1 MTFQTDR
8 RSGPIFIHESD
19 ETIWGL
25 TPRQR
30 IERMLARAD
39 RAGGIADLVPNL
51 VFRAD
56 VIFDEALIRALLQ
69 HPGKALLDDRNRP
82 VAAHCANADDL
93 APTCAA
99 IAGGDRASLPGST
112 APVDAAGLAS
122 NYNKAL
128 RRKGAPYLFVLGD
141 LPVAEIERRMYL
153 ESYKGVTDVVT
164 KHVWPVP
171 ALHVTRFCAKAG
183 ISPNMVTLVS
193 FICVLLA
200 TWAFAVGAFGPG
212 LVAAW
217 AMCFLDTVDG
227 KLARVTLTSSKWGN
241 VFDHGTDLVHP
252 PFWYW
257 AWYEG
262 LGGAAVVAPWTFW
275 VIIAGYIL
283 GRGQEGLFIWQFGI
297 EMHIW
302 RPLDSAFRQI
312 TARRNPNL
320 IILSIATLCDAPAL
334 GFEIVAWWTII
345 SFAFHCLRIAQA
357 YFARARGV
365 RLQSW
370 LTEAA

>member
-1 MTFQTDR
+1 MINQSDR
-8 RSGPIFIHESD
+8 WPAPIFVNESA
-19 ETIWGL
+19 EIVWGM

-30 IERMLARAD
+30 LERALARASK
-39 RAGGIADLVPNL
+39 AGLGDAPGL

-56 VIFDEALIRALLQ
+56 AIFNEALVTALLQ
-69 HPGKALLDDRNRP
+69 QPGKVLLNGRGQPLAGHTADAALLP
-82 VAAHCANADDL
+82 AL
-93 APTCAA
+93 TAA
-99 IAGGDRASLPGST
+99 IEAGDPRLIPAALVQ
-112 APVDAAGLAS
+112 VDAAGLAS

-128 RRKGAPYLFVLGD
+128 RRKGAPYLFEVGRLS
-141 LPVAEIERRMYL
+141 VAEIERQMYMA
-153 ESYKGVTDVVT
+153 SYKGVTDVVT

-171 ALHVTRFCAKAG
+171 ALYVTRFCARYG
-183 ISPNMVTLVS
+183 ISPNMVTLLS

-227 KLARVTLTSSKWGN
+227 KLARVTLTSSKWGD

-262 LGGAAVVAPWTFW
+262 LGGAAAVAPWTFW

-320 IILSIATLCDAPAL
+320 IILSIAVILGAPDT
-334 GFEIVAWWTII
+334 GFEVVAWWTIL
-345 SFAFHCLRIAQA
+345 SFAFHCIRIAQA
-357 YFARARGV
+357 FIARARGL

-370 LTEAA
+370 LTEVA

>member
-1 MTFQTDR
+1 MLDQSD
-8 RSGPIFIHESD
+8 SWPGPVFLQESAT
-19 ETIWGL
+19 TIWGL

-30 IERMLARAD
+30 LARALA
-39 RAGGIADLVPNL
+39 RAGASGRAGLI
-51 VFRAD
+51 FRAD
-56 VIFDEALIRALLQ
+56 AVFHENLVKSLLAQ
-69 HPGKALLDDRNRP
+69 PGKILTDTAGRPFAGHARDETEMRAMQAAIGALDP
-82 VAAHCANADDL
+82 KL
-93 APTCAA
+93 AP
-99 IAGGDRASLPGST
+99 AGAVLVDPG
-112 APVDAAGLAS
+112 ALATT
-122 NYNKAL
+122 YDQAL
-128 RRKGAPYLFVLGD
+128 RRKGAPYL
-141 LPVAEIERRMYL
+141 LPLDAHTPAAIERRMYAD
-153 ESYKGVTDVVT
+153 SYKGVTDLVT
-164 KHVWPVP
+164 KYVWPEP
-171 ALHVTRFCAKAG
+171 ALLVTRFCARTG

-200 TWAFAVGAFGPG
+200 TWLFAVGEFGLG

-227 KLARVTLTSSKWGN
+227 KLARCTLTSSKWGN

-257 AWYEG
+257 AWYAG
-262 LGGAAVVAPWTFW
+262 LGGAAVIQPWIFW

-283 GRGQEGLFIWQFGI
+283 GRGQEGLFMWQFDI

-302 RPLDSAFRQI
+302 RPLDSLFRLI

-320 IILSIATLCDAPAL
+320 IILSVAVVLGAPDT

-357 YFARARGV
+357 FLQRAQGKRPT
-365 RLQSW
+365 SW
-370 LTEAA
+370 LMEAA

>member
-1 MTFQTDR
+1 MPIQ
-8 RSGPIFIHESD
+8 SGSGKEPIFVHESAALV
-19 ETIWGL
+19 WGM

-30 IERMLARAD
+30 LARALD
-39 RAGGIADLVPNL
+39 RAGSVRSGAGLLIWRGDT
-51 VFRAD
+51 
-56 VIFDEALIRALLQ
+56 IFDEALVKALLNQ
-69 HPGKALLDDRNRP
+69 PGKALLDDLGRP
-82 VAAHCANADDL
+82 VAAHCAD
-93 APTCAA
+93 
-99 IAGGDRASLPGST
+99 GGDAAATQSAIELEQAERLPASM
-112 APVDAAGLAS
+112 ARVDAAGLAS

-128 RRKGAPYLFVLGD
+128 RRKGAPYIFRVTEM
-141 LPVAEIERRMYL
+141 PVADIERRMYM
-153 ESYKGVTDVVT
+153 ESYKGVTDLVT

-171 ALHVTRFCAKAG
+171 ALYVTRFCAKAG
-183 ISPNMVTLVS
+183 LTPNMVTLVS
-193 FICVLLA
+193 FLCVLLA
-200 TWAFAVGAFGPG
+200 TWAFAVGAFGAG

-241 VFDHGTDLVHP
+241 VFDHGTDLIHP

-262 LGGAAVVAPWTFW
+262 LGGAAAVAPWTFW

-320 IILSIATLCDAPAL
+320 IILSVAVIFGAPAL

-345 SFAFHCLRIAQA
+345 SFIFHCLRIGQA
-357 YFARARGV
+357 FLARARGD

>member
-1 MTFQTDR
+1 MTIQSDR
-8 RSGPIFIHESD
+8 GSEAIFVHESD
-19 ETIWGL
+19 EIVWGL
-25 TPRQR
+25 SPRQR
-30 IERMLARAD
+30 LERALRRAD
-39 RAGGIADLVPNL
+39 TGVELGRL

-56 VIFDEALIRALLQ
+56 SVFDEALV
-69 HPGKALLDDRNRP
+69 KALLLQPGKVLLDGAGRP
-82 VAAHCANADDL
+82 VAAHCVSLQETAAVR
-93 APTCAA
+93 AA
-99 IAGGDRASLPGST
+99 IERGDMTGMPTDLV
-112 APVDAAGLAS
+112 PVDAAGLAS

-128 RRKGAPYLFVLGD
+128 RRKGAPYLFAVGQ
-141 LPVAEIERRMYL
+141 LPTPEIERRMYM

-164 KHVWPVP
+164 KHVWPIP
-171 ALHVTRFCAKAG
+171 ALYVTRFCAQNR
-183 ISPNMVTLVS
+183 ISPNMVTLIS

-200 TWAFAVGAFGPG
+200 TWSFAVGSFGLG
-212 LVAAW
+212 LIAAW

-257 AWYEG
+257 AWYAG
-262 LGGAAVVAPWTFW
+262 LGGAAAVAPWTFW

-320 IILSIATLCDAPAL
+320 IILSIAVLLGAPAF
-334 GFEIVAWWTII
+334 GFELVAWWTII
-345 SFAFHCLRIAQA
+345 SFAFHCFRIAQA
-357 YFARARGV
+357 FVARAQGV

-370 LTEAA
+370 LTEVA

>member
-1 MTFQTDR
+1 LTT
-8 RSGPIFIHESD
+8 IFVHESN
-19 ETIWGL
+19 ENVWGL
-25 TPRQR
+25 TPKARL
-30 IERMLARAD
+30 ERALRRVGSGSGTD
-39 RAGGIADLVPNL
+39 SGNL
-51 VFRAD
+51 IFRAD
-56 VIFDEALIRALLQ
+56 MILDEALVRALLQ
-69 HPGKALLDDRNRP
+69 QPDKALLDARGRP
-82 VAAHCANADDL
+82 IAVHCAKPETRAQAKAAVESGLSADL
-93 APTCAA
+93 PSSI
-99 IAGGDRASLPGST
+99 IAL
-112 APVDAAGLAS
+112 DAAGLAS

-128 RRKGAPYLFVLGD
+128 RRKGAPYIFALGEI
-141 LPVAEIERRMYL
+141 PTREIERRMYL

-171 ALHVTRFCAKAG
+171 ALYVTRFCARTG
-183 ISPNMVTLVS
+183 ISPNMVTLLS

-200 TWAFAVGAFGPG
+200 TWLFWVGEFGAG
-212 LVAAW
+212 LIAAW

-257 AWYEG
+257 AWYVG
-262 LGGAAVVAPWTFW
+262 LGGAMAVAPWTFW

-320 IILSIATLCDAPAL
+320 IILSVAVIFGAPAI
-334 GFEIVAWWTII
+334 GFELVAWWTIL
-345 SFAFHCLRIAQA
+345 SFVFHCLRIGQA
-357 YFARARGV
+357 FLARARGV
-365 RLQSW
+365 HLQSW

>member
-1 MTFQTDR
+1 MTVQSDR
-8 RSGPIFIHESD
+8 GLAPIFVHESK
-19 ETIWGL
+19 EIVWGL
-25 TPRQR
+25 TPRAR
-30 IERMLARAD
+30 LERALARIGGGDGNVPD
-39 RAGGIADLVPNL
+39 RLI
-51 VFRAD
+51 FRAD
-56 VIFDEALIRALLQ
+56 IILDEALVKALVQ
-69 HPGKALLDDRNRP
+69 QPGKALLDARGRP
-82 VAAHCANADDL
+82 IAVHCTDAAQLDQARS
-93 APTCAA
+93 A
-99 IAGGDRASLPGST
+99 IESARRQDMPDGL
-112 APVDAAGLAS
+112 VCLDAAGMAS

-128 RRKGAPYLFVLGD
+128 RRKGAPYIFALDD
-141 LPVAEIERRMYL
+141 LKAREIERRMYL

-164 KHVWPVP
+164 KHVWPMP
-171 ALHVTRFCAKAG
+171 ALYVTRFCARYG

-200 TWAFAVGAFGPG
+200 TWAFWIGAFGSG
-212 LVAAW
+212 LMAAW

-262 LGGAAVVAPWTFW
+262 LGGAAAVAPWTFW
-275 VIIAGYIL
+275 VIIAGYVL

-320 IILSIATLCDAPAL
+320 IILSIAVILEAPAL
-334 GFEIVAWWTII
+334 GFEVVAWWTIL
-345 SFAFHCLRIAQA
+345 SFVFHCLRIGQA
-357 YFARARGV
+357 FVARARGQ

-370 LTEAA
+370 LTEVA

>member
-1 MTFQTDR
+1 MTVQTDR
-8 RSGPIFIHESD
+8 GLEAIFIHESSAVA
-19 ETIWGL
+19 WGL

-30 IERMLARAD
+30 LERALERLGTATQN
-39 RAGGIADLVPNL
+39 GVGQLI
-51 VFRAD
+51 FRAD
-56 VIFDEALIRALLQ
+56 VIFAEALVQSLRQ
-69 HPGKALLDDRNRP
+69 QPGSVLLDERGRP
-82 VAAHCANADDL
+82 VAAHARGADEIS
-93 APTCAA
+93 AA
-99 IAGGDRASLPGST
+99 IVSIESGRRVDLP
-112 APVDAAGLAS
+112 AEMIALDAAGLAS

-128 RRKGAPYLFVLGD
+128 RRKGPPYLLSLDHVSIQ
-141 LPVAEIERRMYL
+141 EIERRMYM
-153 ESYKGVTDVVT
+153 ESYKGVTDFVT
-164 KHVWPVP
+164 KHLWPVP
-171 ALHVTRFCAKAG
+171 ALYVTRFCARLG

-200 TWAFAVGAFGPG
+200 TWLFWIGSFGEG
-212 LVAAW
+212 LIAAW

-257 AWYEG
+257 AWYAG
-262 LGGAAVVAPWTFW
+262 LGGAAAVDQWTFW

-283 GRGQEGLFIWQFGI
+283 GRGQEGLFIWRFGI

-320 IILSIATLCDAPAL
+320 IILSIAVIFGVPVL
-334 GFEIVAWWTII
+334 GFEIVAWWTIL
-345 SFAFHCLRIAQA
+345 SFVFHCLRIVMA
-357 YFARARGV
+357 FCARARGV
-365 RLQSW
+365 ALRSW

>member
-1 MTFQTDR
+1 MVIQLDR
-8 RSGPIFIHESD
+8 ELAPVFVHESK
-19 ETIWGL
+19 EIVWGL
-25 TPRQR
+25 TPKARLERALQR
-30 IERMLARAD
+30 IGDDARAD
-39 RAGGIADLVPNL
+39 SGGLI
-51 VFRAD
+51 FRAD
-56 VIFDEALIRALLQ
+56 MIFDEALVRALIQQPGRALLDG
-69 HPGKALLDDRNRP
+69 HGRP
-82 VAAHCANADDL
+82 VAAHCTKAGKLDQVTAAIERGRRDDL
-93 APTCAA
+93 PTDIVC
-99 IAGGDRASLPGST
+99 L
-112 APVDAAGLAS
+112 DAAGLAS

-128 RRKGAPYLFVLGD
+128 RRKGAPYLFALD
-141 LPVAEIERRMYL
+141 EMSTHEIERRMYL
-153 ESYKGVTDVVT
+153 ESYKGITDVVT

-171 ALHVTRFCAKAG
+171 ALYVTRFCARAG

-200 TWAFAVGAFGPG
+200 TWLFWIGEFGTG
-212 LVAAW
+212 LIAAW

-257 AWYEG
+257 AWYVG
-262 LGGAAVVAPWTFW
+262 LGGAAAVEPWTFW

-302 RPLDSAFRQI
+302 RPLDSGFRQI

-320 IILSIATLCDAPAL
+320 IILSIAVIFGEPAL
-334 GFEIVAWWTII
+334 GFEIVAWWTIL
-345 SFAFHCLRIAQA
+345 SFLFHCLRIGQA
-357 YFARARGV
+357 YVARARGR

>member
-1 MTFQTDR
+1 MSVQTDR
-8 RSGPIFIHESD
+8 GSVPIFVHES
-19 ETIWGL
+19 EEIVWGL
-25 TPRQR
+25 TARQR
-30 IERMLARAD
+30 LERALARAGKTGD
-39 RAGGIADLVPNL
+39 SGNL
-51 VFRAD
+51 VLRGD
-56 VIFDEALIRALLQ
+56 MIFDEALVKALLQ
-69 HPGKALLDDRNRP
+69 QPGKALLDDTGRP
-82 VAAHCANADDL
+82 VGAHCVEPGDVEATRLALEKGVRSDL
-93 APTCAA
+93 P
-99 IAGGDRASLPGST
+99 AGMT
-112 APVDAAGLAS
+112 ALDAAGLAS

-128 RRKGAPYLFVLGD
+128 RRKGAPYLFAIGA
-141 LPVAEIERRMYL
+141 LPTREIERRMYM

-171 ALHVTRFCAKAG
+171 ALYVTRFCARAG

-257 AWYEG
+257 AWYVG
-262 LGGAAVVAPWTFW
+262 LGGAAAVAPWTFW
-275 VIIAGYIL
+275 VIVAGYIL

-320 IILSIATLCDAPAL
+320 IILTIAVLFGAPAL

-357 YFARARGV
+357 FSARARGM

>member
-1 MTFQTDR
+1 M
-8 RSGPIFIHESD
+8 PIFVHEST
-19 ETIWGL
+19 EIVWGL
-25 TPRQR
+25 TPKARLERALQR
-30 IERMLARAD
+30 I
-39 RAGGIADLVPNL
+39 AGGSAIHTIGL

-56 VIFDEALIRALLQ
+56 VILDEALV
-69 HPGKALLDDRNRP
+69 KALVQQPDKVLIDARGRP
-82 VAAHCANADDL
+82 VAAHCADKAQLDQTRVALDSGRRAD
-93 APTCAA
+93 
-99 IAGGDRASLPGST
+99 LP
-112 APVDAAGLAS
+112 PHLVCLDAAGLAS

-128 RRKGAPYLFVLGD
+128 RRKGAPYLFALD
-141 LPVAEIERRMYL
+141 EMSTRDIERRMYL

-164 KHVWPVP
+164 KHVWPIP
-171 ALHVTRFCAKAG
+171 ALYVTRFCARHG

-200 TWAFAVGAFGPG
+200 TWAFWVGAFAPG

-257 AWYEG
+257 AWYVG
-262 LGGAAVVAPWTFW
+262 LGGAAAVEPWTFW

-320 IILSIATLCDAPAL
+320 IILSVAVIFGAPAF
-334 GFEIVAWWTII
+334 GFEIVAWWTIL
-345 SFAFHCLRIAQA
+345 SFIFHCLRIGQA
-357 YFARARGV
+357 FAARARGA

>member
-1 MTFQTDR
+1 MIIQSDR
-8 RSGPIFIHESD
+8 RSEPIFVHESG
-19 ETIWGL
+19 EIVWGL

-30 IERMLARAD
+30 LERALARA
-39 RAGGIADLVPNL
+39 AGGSNL
-51 VFRAD
+51 GALIFRAD
-56 VIFDEALIRALLQ
+56 TIFDEALVKALLQ
-69 HPGKALLDDRNRP
+69 QPGKVLLDAEGRP
-82 VAAHCANADDL
+82 VAAHCADL
-93 APTCAA
+93 QDVTAATAA
-99 IAGGDRASLPGST
+99 IERGQRADLPT
-112 APVDAAGLAS
+112 TLAPVDAAGLAS

-128 RRKGAPYLFVLGD
+128 RRKGAPYLYPIGQLQT
-141 LPVAEIERRMYL
+141 PEIERRMYMQ
-153 ESYKGVTDVVT
+153 SYKGVTDVVT

-171 ALHVTRFCAKAG
+171 ALYVTRFCARTG

-200 TWAFAVGAFGPG
+200 TWAFAVGAFTSG
-212 LVAAW
+212 LIAAW

-257 AWYEG
+257 AWYVG
-262 LGGAAVVAPWTFW
+262 LGAAAAVEPWTFW

-320 IILSIATLCDAPAL
+320 IILSIAVLFGAPTL
-334 GFEIVAWWTII
+334 GFEIVAWWTIV

-357 YFARARGV
+357 FIARAQGV

>member
-1 MTFQTDR
+1 MSDQIDS
-8 RSGPIFIHESD
+8 RSGPTFVHESD
-19 ETIWGL
+19 AAVWGL

-30 IERMLARAD
+30 LEKAIS
-39 RAGGIADLVPNL
+39 RAGSEGSNPRHLVI
-51 VFRAD
+51 RAD
-56 VIFDEALIRALLQ
+56 VIYDEALVKALLQ
-69 HPGKALLDDRNRP
+69 QPGKVLVDQRGRP
-82 VAAHCANADDL
+82 VAAHGRTDAEISA
-93 APTCAA
+93 AQAA
-99 IAGGDRASLPGST
+99 IEAGAT
-112 APVDAAGLAS
+112 ALLSPDLTTVDAAGLAS

-128 RRKGAPYLFVLGD
+128 RRKGAPYLLRLDEIG
-141 LPVAEIERRMYL
+141 VAAIERRMYL

-164 KHVWPVP
+164 KHIWPVP
-171 ALHVTRFCAKAG
+171 ALYVTRFCARSG

-200 TWAFAVGAFGPG
+200 TWAFAVGAFGLG
-212 LVAAW
+212 LIAAW

-257 AWYEG
+257 AWYVG

-320 IILSIATLCDAPAL
+320 IILTMAVIFGAPAL
-334 GFEIVAWWTII
+334 GFELVAWWTII
-345 SFAFHCLRIAQA
+345 SFVFHCVRIGQA
-357 YFARARGV
+357 FAARASGA

>member
-1 MTFQTDR
+1 MIIQSDR
-8 RSGPIFIHESD
+8 RQGPIFVNESAA
-19 ETIWGL
+19 IVWGL

-30 IERMLARAD
+30 LERALARAIAAAD
-39 RAGGIADLVPNL
+39 KDESAGL

-56 VIFDEALIRALLQ
+56 AIFDEALVRALLQ
-69 HPGKALLDDRNRP
+69 QPGKVLVN
-82 VAAHCANADDL
+82 AAGQPMAGHADD
-93 APTCAA
+93 PTLLPGLQAA
-99 IAGGDRASLPGST
+99 IDAGDPRLLPPGLT
-112 APVDAAGLAS
+112 VLDAAGLAS

-128 RRKGAPYLFVLGD
+128 RRKGAPYLYELGK
-141 LPVAEIERRMYL
+141 LATPEIERRMYM

-171 ALHVTRFCAKAG
+171 ALYVTRFCARFG
-183 ISPNMVTLVS
+183 ISPNMVTLLS

-200 TWAFAVGAFGPG
+200 TWWFAIGAFGAG

-257 AWYEG
+257 AWYVG
-262 LGGAAVVAPWTFW
+262 LGGAAAVAPWTFW

-320 IILSIATLCDAPAL
+320 LILSAAVILGAPGT
-334 GFEIVAWWTII
+334 GFEVVAWWTII
-345 SFAFHCLRIAQA
+345 SFAFHCARIAQA
-357 YFARARGV
+357 FVARARGV

>member
-1 MTFQTDR
+1 MSDQIDS
-8 RSGPIFIHESD
+8 RSGPIFVHESD
-19 ETIWGL
+19 VAVWGL

-30 IERMLARAD
+30 LEKAISRAGSPAVALRELVWRAD
-39 RAGGIADLVPNL
+39 AIY
-51 VFRAD
+51 
-56 VIFDEALIRALLQ
+56 DEALVKALIQ
-69 HPGKALLDDRNRP
+69 QPGKVLVDDRGCP
-82 VAAHCANADDL
+82 MAAHGRNDAEAAAL
-93 APTCAA
+93 KAA
-99 IAGGDRASLPGST
+99 IMVGDATLLPAGMSA
-112 APVDAAGLAS
+112 VNAAGLAS

-128 RRKGAPYLFVLGD
+128 RRKGAPYLLRLD
-141 LPVAEIERRMYL
+141 ENSVASIERRMYL

-164 KHVWPVP
+164 KHVWPIP
-171 ALHVTRFCAKAG
+171 ALYVTRFCARSG

-200 TWAFAVGAFGPG
+200 TWAFAIGAFGLG
-212 LVAAW
+212 LIAAW

-257 AWYEG
+257 AWYAG
-262 LGGAAVVAPWTFW
+262 LGGAAAVAPWTFW
-275 VIIAGYIL
+275 VIVAGYIL
-283 GRGQEGLFIWQFGI
+283 GRGQEGLFIWQFNI

-320 IILSIATLCDAPAL
+320 IILTIAVLFGAPTL

-345 SFAFHCLRIAQA
+345 SFIFHCVRIGQA
-357 YFARARGV
+357 FAARAAGE

>member
-1 MTFQTDR
+1 MA
-8 RSGPIFIHESD
+8 PIFVHESK
-19 ETIWGL
+19 ETVWGL
-25 TPRQR
+25 TPRGR
-30 IERMLARAD
+30 LERALARVGTVVTGES
-39 RAGGIADLVPNL
+39 GGLI
-51 VFRAD
+51 FRAD
-56 VIFDEALIRALLQ
+56 MILDEALVKALAQ
-69 HPGKALLDDRNRP
+69 HPDKALLDGRGRP
-82 VAAHCANADDL
+82 IAVHCTRMLDQAK
-93 APTCAA
+93 AA
-99 IAGGDRASLPGST
+99 IESGRREDLPGDIICL
-112 APVDAAGLAS
+112 DAAGLAS

-128 RRKGAPYLFVLGD
+128 RRKGAPYTFALD
-141 LPVAEIERRMYL
+141 EMSTRDIERRMYM

-171 ALHVTRFCAKAG
+171 ALYVTRFCAHYG

-200 TWAFAVGAFGPG
+200 TWAFWVGAFGPG

-262 LGGAAVVAPWTFW
+262 LGGAAAVEPWTFW

-320 IILSIATLCDAPAL
+320 IILMVAVMLGEPAL
-334 GFEIVAWWTII
+334 GFELVAWWTIL
-345 SFAFHCLRIAQA
+345 SFAFHCLRIGQA
-357 YFARARGV
+357 FVARARGL

>member
-1 MTFQTDR
+1 MLNQSDSW
-8 RSGPIFIHESD
+8 SGPIFLNDSTT
-19 ETIWGL
+19 TIWGL

-30 IERMLARAD
+30 LERALV
-39 RAGGIADLVPNL
+39 RAGDDAEDAGL

-56 VIFDEALIRALLQ
+56 AVFHENLVRALLAQ
-69 HPGKALLDDRNRP
+69 PGKILTDALGRP
-82 VAAHCANADDL
+82 FAAHA
-93 APTCAA
+93 
-99 IAGGDRASLPGST
+99 R
-112 APVDAAGLAS
+112 DAAEMLAAQAALAAGDAALTPTTMTLADPAALAS
-122 NYNKAL
+122 TYDKAL
-128 RRKGAPYLFVLGD
+128 RRKGAPYLYPLD
-141 LPVAEIERRMYL
+141 AYPAAEIERRMYL
-153 ESYKGVTDVVT
+153 ESYKGVTDLVT
-164 KHVWPVP
+164 KYVWPEP
-171 ALHVTRFCAKAG
+171 ALLVTRFCARAG

-200 TWAFAVGAFGPG
+200 TWLFAIGQFGPG

-227 KLARVTLTSSKWGN
+227 KLARVTLTSTKWGN

-257 AWYEG
+257 AWYAG
-262 LGGAAVVAPWTFW
+262 LGGAAAVEPWIFW

-283 GRGQEGLFIWQFGI
+283 GRGQEGLFMWQFGI

-302 RPLDSAFRQI
+302 RKLDSAFRLI

-320 IILSIATLCDAPAL
+320 IILSVAVVLGAPDT

-345 SFAFHCLRIAQA
+345 SFVFHCLRIAQA
-357 YFARARGV
+357 FLAKAQGRKPS
-365 RLQSW
+365 SW
-370 LTEAA
+370 LMERA

>member
-1 MTFQTDR
+1 MTIQLDR
-8 RSGPIFIHESD
+8 APAPIFVNESA
-19 ETIWGL
+19 EIVWGM

-30 IERMLARAD
+30 LERALGRVESAD
-39 RAGGIADLVPNL
+39 PAVLSRLI
-51 VFRAD
+51 FRAD
-56 VIFDEALIRALLQ
+56 AIFDETLVKALLQ
-69 HPGKALLDDRNRP
+69 QPGKVLTNERGQP
-82 VAAHCANADDL
+82 MAAHATEPASVPAL
-93 APTCAA
+93 TTA
-99 IAGGDRASLPGST
+99 IAAGDAGQLPAGLIS
-112 APVDAAGLAS
+112 VDAAGLAS

-128 RRKGAPYLFVLGD
+128 RRKGAPYLFEIGKVS
-141 LPVAEIERRMYL
+141 VADIERQMYMA
-153 ESYKGVTDVVT
+153 SYKGVTDLVT

-171 ALHVTRFCAKAG
+171 ALYVTRFCARAG

-200 TWAFAVGAFGPG
+200 TWAFAVGAFGSG
-212 LVAAW
+212 LIAAW
-217 AMCFLDTVDG
+217 SMCFLDTVDG

-262 LGGAAVVAPWTFW
+262 LGGAAAVAPWTFW

-283 GRGQEGLFIWQFGI
+283 GRGQEGLFIWQFGL

-320 IILSIATLCDAPAL
+320 IILSIAVICGAPDT
-334 GFEIVAWWTII
+334 GFEIVAWWTIL
-345 SFAFHCLRIAQA
+345 SFAFHCIRIAQA
-357 YFARARGV
+357 FLARARGV
-365 RLQSW
+365 HLQSW
-370 LTEAA
+370 LTETA

>member
-1 MTFQTDR
+1 MIIQSDR
-8 RSGPIFIHESD
+8 RLEPVFINEST
-19 ETIWGL
+19 EIVWGM

-30 IERMLARAD
+30 LERALARATET
-39 RAGGIADLVPNL
+39 RGGETLGGL

-56 VIFDEALIRALLQ
+56 AIFDETLVRALLQ
-69 HPGKALLDDRNRP
+69 QPGKILMNEAGQP
-82 VAAHCANADDL
+82 VAAHVDDPSL
-93 APTCAA
+93 LPA
-99 IAGGDRASLPGST
+99 IVTAIETGDQRLVPGRLT
-112 APVDAAGLAS
+112 LVDASGLAS

-128 RRKGAPYLFVLGD
+128 RRKGAPYLFELEK
-141 LPVAEIERRMYL
+141 LPAAEIERRMYMA
-153 ESYKGVTDVVT
+153 SYKGVTDIVT

-171 ALHVTRFCAKAG
+171 ALYVTRFCARFG
-183 ISPNMVTLVS
+183 VSPNMVTLLS

-200 TWAFAVGAFGPG
+200 TWAFAVGAFAAG
-212 LVAAW
+212 LFAAW

-257 AWYEG
+257 AWYVG
-262 LGGAAVVAPWTFW
+262 LGGAAAVAPWTFW

-302 RPLDSAFRQI
+302 RPLDSAFRLI

-320 IILSIATLCDAPAL
+320 LILSAAVLLGAPDK
-334 GFEIVAWWTII
+334 GFEIVAWWTIL
-345 SFAFHCLRIAQA
+345 SFAFHSIRIVQA
-357 YFARARGV
+357 FIACARGV
-365 RLQSW
+365 NLQSW

>member
-1 MTFQTDR
+1 M
-8 RSGPIFIHESD
+8 SAPIFVHESD
-19 ETIWGL
+19 EIVWGL

-30 IERMLARAD
+30 LERAIE
-39 RAGGIADLVPNL
+39 RAGG
-51 VFRAD
+51 RAD
-56 VIFDEALIRALLQ
+56 SSHLVLRADSIFDEALVKALLQ
-69 HPGKALLDDRNRP
+69 QRGKVLLDAAGRP
-82 VAAHCANADDL
+82 AAAHCVNAQE
-93 APTCAA
+93 AEAVRTA
-99 IAGGDRASLPGST
+99 IEMGDMAGMPAGLV
-112 APVDAAGLAS
+112 PVDAAGLAS

-128 RRKGAPYLFVLGD
+128 RRKGAPYLFVIGQ
-141 LPVAEIERRMYL
+141 LPTAEIERRMYM

-171 ALHVTRFCAKAG
+171 ALHVTRFCARNG
-183 ISPNMVTLVS
+183 FSPNMVTLVS

-212 LVAAW
+212 LIAAW

-257 AWYEG
+257 AWYAG
-262 LGGAAVVAPWTFW
+262 LGGAAAVAPWTFW

-320 IILSIATLCDAPAL
+320 IILSVAVVLGAPAF
-334 GFEIVAWWTII
+334 GFELVAWWTII

-357 YFARARGV
+357 FIARAQGV

-370 LTEAA
+370 LTEVA

>member
-1 MTFQTDR
+1 MTIQSDR
-8 RSGPIFIHESD
+8 RPAPVFVNESSKI
-19 ETIWGL
+19 IWGM
-25 TPRQR
+25 TGRQR
-30 IERMLARAD
+30 LERALGRIRQSAN
-39 RAGGIADLVPNL
+39 GLLVENL
-51 VFRAD
+51 VFRGD
-56 VIFDEALIRALLQ
+56 VIFHETLVEALLQ
-69 HPGKALLDDRNRP
+69 QPGKVLINEAGRPLGGHAGDPSLLPAL
-82 VAAHCANADDL
+82 VAAIE
-93 APTCAA
+93 T
-99 IAGGDRASLPGST
+99 GDPRLLPPEMT
-112 APVDAAGLAS
+112 LVDAAGLAS
-122 NYNKAL
+122 NYDKAL
-128 RRKGAPYLFVLGD
+128 RRKGAPYVFELD
-141 LPVAEIERRMYL
+141 KLPAAEIERRMYM
-153 ESYKGVTDVVT
+153 ESYKGVTDIVT

-171 ALHVTRFCAKAG
+171 ALYATRFCARSG
-183 ISPNMVTLVS
+183 ISPNMVTLLS

-212 LVAAW
+212 LIAAW

-257 AWYEG
+257 AWYAG
-262 LGGAAVVAPWTFW
+262 LGGAAAVAPWTFW

-320 IILSIATLCDAPAL
+320 LILSAAIILGAPAG
-334 GFEIVAWWTII
+334 GFEIVAWWTLV
-345 SFAFHCLRIAQA
+345 SFAFHCVRIGQA
-357 YFARARGV
+357 FIARAQGM

>member
-1 MTFQTDR
+1 MIIQSDR
-8 RSGPIFIHESD
+8 RPNAAFVNESA
-19 ETIWGL
+19 EIVWGL
-25 TPRQR
+25 TARQR
-30 IERMLARAD
+30 LERALTRAAA
-39 RAGGIADLVPNL
+39 AGDKPDSPGL

-56 VIFDEALIRALLQ
+56 AIFDEALVKALLQ
-69 HPGKALLDDRNRP
+69 QPGKVLTNNAGQP
-82 VAAHCANADDL
+82 MAGHADDPSL
-93 APTCAA
+93 LPGMTAA
-99 IAGGDRASLPGST
+99 IEASDPHLLPPGLT
-112 APVDAAGLAS
+112 VVDAAGLTS
-122 NYNKAL
+122 DYNKAL
-128 RRKGAPYLFVLGD
+128 RRKGAPYLYEIGK
-141 LPVAEIERRMYL
+141 LPTAEIERRMYMA
-153 ESYKGVTDVVT
+153 SYKGVTDVVT

-171 ALHVTRFCAKAG
+171 ALYVTRFCARFG

-200 TWAFAVGAFGPG
+200 TWWFAIGAFGAG
-212 LVAAW
+212 LIAAW

-227 KLARVTLTSSKWGN
+227 KLARCTLTSSKWGN

-262 LGGAAVVAPWTFW
+262 LGGSAAVAPWTFW
-275 VIIAGYIL
+275 VIIAGYLL
-283 GRGQEGLFIWQFGI
+283 GRGQEGLFIWRFGI

-320 IILSIATLCDAPAL
+320 LILSAAVILGAPDT
-334 GFEIVAWWTII
+334 GFEIVAWWTIL
-345 SFAFHCLRIAQA
+345 SFIFHCVRIGQA
-357 YFARARGV
+357 FIARAHGL

-370 LTEAA
+370 LTEAS

>member
-1 MTFQTDR
+1 M
-8 RSGPIFIHESD
+8 
-19 ETIWGL
+19 
-25 TPRQR
+25 TPRR
-30 IERMLARAD
+30 RLERALARAET
-39 RAGGIADLVPNL
+39 AGTLVADGL

-56 VIFDEALIRALLQ
+56 VIFHESLVTALLQ
-69 HPGKALLDDRNRP
+69 QPGKVLTNDRGQPMAGHVADLTLLAALK
-82 VAAHCANADDL
+82 VAIEAGDPHLVPAGL
-93 APTCAA
+93 AF
-99 IAGGDRASLPGST
+99 
-112 APVDAAGLAS
+112 VDAAGLAS

-128 RRKGAPYLFVLGD
+128 RRKGAPYLFELGR
-141 LPVAEIERRMYL
+141 LPAADIERRMYM

-171 ALHVTRFCAKAG
+171 ALYVTRFCARFG
-183 ISPNMVTLVS
+183 ITPNMVTLVS

-200 TWAFAVGAFGPG
+200 TWAFAVGAFGLG
-212 LVAAW
+212 LLAAW

-262 LGGAAVVAPWTFW
+262 LGGAAAVAPWTFW

-320 IILSIATLCDAPAL
+320 LILSAAVIAGAPDA
-334 GFEIVAWWTII
+334 GFEIVAWWTIL

-357 YFARARGV
+357 FVARARGA